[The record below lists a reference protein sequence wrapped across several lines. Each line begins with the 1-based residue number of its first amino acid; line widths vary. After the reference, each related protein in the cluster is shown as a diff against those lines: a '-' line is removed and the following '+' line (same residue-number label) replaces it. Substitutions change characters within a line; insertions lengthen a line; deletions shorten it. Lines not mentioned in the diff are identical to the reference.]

1 MKFVPHYDLNT
12 SLKHGVCATADDI
25 LARANLIRENKLICV
40 GECFLPNK
48 GYVPIYEGRDL
59 NKEEQNLLCLIEYKE
74 KDELGE
80 LINTY
85 KEQYFRV
92 NNSLPEIQRNGTYL
106 EINEVTVLKCDLIRF
121 IDNLKEKKSWIQ

>member
-12 SLKHGVCATADDI
+12 SLKHGVCPTTDDI

-59 NKEEQNLLCLIEYKE
+59 NKEEQNLLCLIEFKE

-80 LINTY
+80 LIFTY
-85 KEQYFRV
+85 QEQYFRV
-92 NNSLPEIQRNGTYL
+92 NGSAPNITRNGNYL
-106 EINEVTVLKCDLIRF
+106 EINDVPVNKTTLIRF
-121 IDNLKEKKSWIQ
+121 TNSLKEQPYKSI